1 MRMFVIVLAGLT
13 FLGMMLA
20 ILGPFDRYGPI
31 LEQPS
36 VGTAYKI
43 VCDETKGHDYA
54 VTAST
59 KEAEIAYARSTNA
72 QPGSARSGEKPS
84 AATTGANDPANN
96 PTEPAATISA
106 IPDGTTIRVI
116 DEEPKWGGWGE
127 ILILEGDRA
136 GETAFINIPDQKYEE
151 IEKPERA
158 TSILSRLGRD

>member
-1 MRMFVIVLAGLT
+1 MRILVIVLAVVA
-13 FLGMMLA
+13 FLGMMFA
-20 ILGPFDRYGPI
+20 ILGPFDQYGPI
-31 LEQPS
+31 LDQPS
-36 VGTAYKI
+36 VGAAYKV

-59 KEAEIAYARSTNA
+59 KEAEIAYA
-72 QPGSARSGEKPS
+72 QSGQKPNT
-84 AATTGANDPANN
+84 ATTDANN
-96 PTEPAATISA
+96 PAGLAATMSA

-127 ILILEGDRA
+127 IVILEGDRA

-158 TSILSRLGRD
+158 TPILSKLGRN